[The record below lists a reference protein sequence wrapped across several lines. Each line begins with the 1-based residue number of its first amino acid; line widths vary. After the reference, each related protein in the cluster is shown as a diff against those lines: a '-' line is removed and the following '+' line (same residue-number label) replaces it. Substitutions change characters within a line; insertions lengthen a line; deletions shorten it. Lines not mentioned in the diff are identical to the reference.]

1 CARSGYQY
9 SSGFPRWDY
18 FEFW

>member
-9 SSGFPRWDY
+9 SSGFPRWEY